1 MKHYDVIVIGAGPG
15 GIFATYELA
24 KKIQTCPSVYL
35 KRGTGYL
42 TGSVLLTVTKF
53 PPALSVK
60 AVPS

>member
-15 GIFATYELA
+15 GIFATYELERR
-24 KKIQTCPSVYL
+24 IRSCQSVYL
-35 KRGTGYL
+35 KPGTGYPI
-42 TGSVLLTVTKF
+42 GNVLLTVTKF